1 MAVRSAR
8 FRNQTWPRKYK
19 KTHKIHIQT
28 NRSITDYSRRWNQR
42 QRFNMCFYRFN
53 LEETWGKNW
62 ALHITTS
69 DFIL

>member
-1 MAVRSAR
+1 MAVQSAR

-19 KTHKIHIQT
+19 KTHKIHPQS
-28 NRSITDYSRRWNQR
+28 NRSITDYSRRWNQW

-53 LEETWGKNW
+53 FEALWKKNW